1 MPIWA
6 DRLLLLLVL
15 VLGVQAFG
23 GPHVGRV
30 PLGAMRV
37 ARGEGGAQEDSLAL
51 YDAIVSC
58 KDGYISGKLAS
69 AMEILSDALRLYG
82 PDQLFSSYNGGK
94 DAVVIMHLLRAAVAK
109 YSQERGVTSKPKFI
123 YFTVKDEFPEVM
135 SHIAETEQRYGLDL
149 LRYDSGIVAGL
160 SQHVASMQ
168 TAGLRSPAFVLGT
181 RRGDPNCGNQQAF
194 APSSSWMTCAFMR
207 VNPILDWEYGHVWH
221 FLRSFHLP
229 YCSLYDAGY
238 TSLGKV
244 SDTRP
249 NPALRKD
256 PPSPS
261 SSSSSPSSS
270 GAGAGAGAG
279 VEAGAGAAAGAESQY
294 WPAYML
300 TDWALER
307 AGRGAEGPPAAASCP
322 TPSVSS
328 SPTFSGGDVVNAAS
342 AAVLVIG
349 DEILNGYAQEGNL
362 AAAVAALASVG
373 VPVVKAVIVS
383 DDEAAIAEEVKR
395 LSLEAD
401 VVFTSGGLGPTHD
414 DVTMRAV
421 ALAQEQG
428 ALVSNAEMRAFLL
441 VSSRAEAAKEGQPSN
456 PSSPSPDS
464 LSPSQE
470 RLTLLPANARLRFP
484 PSPPPPAAPAWPV
497 VQCGQVFLLPGPPK
511 IFKVRPMPCPC
522 LVVASHRLLSRR
534 RLRAELRLTFP

>member
-1 MPIWA
+1 MPSWT
-6 DRLLLLLVL
+6 DRLLLLLLFVL

-23 GPHVGRV
+23 GLYAGRA

-82 PDQLFSSYNGGK
+82 PEQLFSSYNGGK

-109 YSQERGVTSKPKFI
+109 YSQERGVASKPKFI
-123 YFTVKDEFPEVM
+123 YFTVKDEFPEVV
-135 SHIAETEQRYGLDL
+135 SHIAETEQRYALDL
-149 LRYDSGIVAGL
+149 IRYDSGIVSGL

-207 VNPILDWEYGHVWH
+207 VNPILDWDYGHVWH
-221 FLRSFHLP
+221 FLRSFSLP

-249 NPALRKD
+249 NPALRKE
-256 PPSPS
+256 PAPS
-261 SSSSSPSSS
+261 SSSSSSSS
-270 GAGAGAGAG
+270 SS
-279 VEAGAGAAAGAESQY
+279 EPQY

-300 TDWALER
+300 TDWSLER
-307 AGRGAEGPPAAASCP
+307 AGRGAEGPTAPASCP
-322 TPSVSS
+322 APHLSS
-328 SPTFSGGDVVNAAS
+328 SSSSSSSTPASAGGLDAVNAAS
-342 AAVLVIG
+342 AAVLIIG
-349 DEILNGYAQEGNL
+349 DEILNGFAQEGNL
-362 AAAVAALASVG
+362 AAAVAALGSIG
-373 VPVVKAVIVS
+373 VPVVKAVVVT
-383 DDEAAIAEEVKR
+383 DEESAIAEEVKR
-395 LSLEAD
+395 LSVQAE

-428 ALVSNAEMRAFLL
+428 ALVSNSEMRAFLL
-441 VSSRAEAAKEGQPSN
+441 SSSRPEAEKDGRTAS
-456 PSSPSPDS
+456 SPDS
-464 LSPSQE
+464 TLSPSQE

-484 PSPPPPAAPAWPV
+484 PSPPPPAPPAWPV
-497 VQCGQVFLLPGPPK
+497 VQCGNVFLLPGPPK
-511 IFKVRPMPCPC
+511 IFKVG
-522 LVVASHRLLSRR
+522 
-534 RLRAELRLTFP
+534 